1 MENGGQG
8 TLYFLFVSCEG
19 LYPGSTE
26 FLKALHLL
34 VVCAFFWGETH
45 SFPHKGLGP
54 NQGD

>member
-26 FLKALHLL
+26 LLKALHLL